1 MKYCCIWYTECWDL
15 GGRGRQISEFDASL
29 VYKVSS
35 RTAIVIHRNPVSKKK
50 KKKKKKKNL
59 LTISKTIVGLPA
71 TLHQEKSI
79 SCLVEPMNKSFHC
92 IWFPRVSYTLSVLI
106 WISAISH
113 QVFQVHQCLLLPFPY
128 STGLPWSWA
137 SWLFFN
143 LSSILMSCVFI
154 LFHIFYYSKR
164 RNNIY

>member
-1 MKYCCIWYTECWDL
+1 MSFSWKCVLFY
-15 GGRGRQISEFDASL
+15 QIKIE
-29 VYKVSS
+29 
-35 RTAIVIHRNPVSKKK
+35 
-50 KKKKKKKNL
+50 NL
-59 LTISKTIVGLPA
+59 PIISMTSVGCPA